1 MSVSGTTMLSLVSAM
16 IDHDYIFEY
25 DFPISDLVKDHKQ
38 AMIDKFYDD
47 KIANNRGKG
56 YNTGYENKEF
66 DREIGALFARAVND
80 NFVINPDRVVE
91 SNGFVGTM
99 VYNEFKPIKA
109 WLYCQNNEHFA
120 SKAHTH
126 INTSTI
132 NAVTYIDIPSDGG
145 ALELDIMHETLQL
158 KPDPDKIYFFP
169 YWVVH
174 KPLPQKDKQWRIC
187 INLEF
192 FDECRPLRK
201 NGVWW

>member
-1 MSVSGTTMLSLVSAM
+1 M
-16 IDHDYIFEY
+16 INHDYLFEC
-25 DFPISDLVKDHKQ
+25 DFDIQMLVDEHKE
-38 AMIDKFYDD
+38 AMVEKFYHD
-47 KIANNRGKG
+47 KILNNRGQG

-66 DREIGALFARAVND
+66 DREIGAKFARAVNE

-91 SNGFVGTM
+91 NNGFIGTM
-99 VYNEFKPIKA
+99 VYNEFKPIQA
-109 WLYCQNNEHFA
+109 WIYCQNNEHFA

-132 NAVTYIDIPSDGG
+132 NAVSYIDIPSDGG
-145 ALELDIMHETLQL
+145 ALELEIMGETLHL
-158 KPDPDKIYFFP
+158 KPDTGKIYFFP

-192 FDECRPLRK
+192 FDECRPLRRT
-201 NGVWW
+201 GVWW

>member
-1 MSVSGTTMLSLVSAM
+1 M
-16 IDHDYIFEY
+16 INHDYIFEY
-25 DFPISDLVKDHKQ
+25 DFDIQALVSEHKE
-38 AMIDKFYDD
+38 AMIEKFYHD
-47 KIANNRGKG
+47 KIENSKGSG
-56 YNTGYENKEF
+56 YNTGYENKDF
-66 DREIGALFARAVND
+66 DREIGVKFARAVND

-91 SNGFVGTM
+91 SNGLIGTM

-109 WLYCQNNEHFA
+109 WLYCQNDEHFA

-132 NAVTYIDIPSDGG
+132 NAVTYIDVPDGGG
-145 ALELDIMHETLQL
+145 ALELNIIHETLQL
-158 KPDPDKIYFFP
+158 KPDPGKIYFFP

-192 FDECRPLRK
+192 FDESRPLRK